1 MVFVD
6 DCIFC
11 QIAQK
16 KILSQIVYEDENFI
30 AFLDI
35 HPANK
40 GHTLVIPKNHVTDLN
55 ELKEDVAKELFSI
68 VQRVAHGVQKAT
80 NADAFNI
87 IQNNGPAAGQIVP
100 HVHIHVIP
108 RFEKDGLSLGVFR
121 QGKYEGNEIAS
132 IANAIKSKIPE
143 KKVEEK
149 IEKVE
154 PVEKE
159 EKPKKR
165 SAQEVRH
172 IRKEVEI
179 A

>member
-16 KILSQIVYEDENFI
+16 KIPSQIVYEDENFI

-40 GHTLVIPKNHVTDLN
+40 GHTLVIPKNHVKDLN
-55 ELKEDVAKELFSI
+55 ELKEDAAKELFSI
-68 VQRVAHGVQKAT
+68 VQRVAYAVQKAT
-80 NADAFNI
+80 NANAFNI
-87 IQNNGPAAGQIVP
+87 IQNNGPAAGQIVS
-100 HVHIHVIP
+100 HVHIHIIP

-149 IEKVE
+149 IEKVKPE
-154 PVEKE
+154 EKE
-159 EKPKKR
+159 ENPKKR
-165 SAQEVRH
+165 SAQQVRH